1 MYGKCSSSDY
11 NGSSSCFFDLAVV
24 LLLIVILTV
33 LDRIMYTLEV
43 YIPTPIPVIKIV
55 F

>member
-24 LLLIVILTV
+24 LLIVILTV